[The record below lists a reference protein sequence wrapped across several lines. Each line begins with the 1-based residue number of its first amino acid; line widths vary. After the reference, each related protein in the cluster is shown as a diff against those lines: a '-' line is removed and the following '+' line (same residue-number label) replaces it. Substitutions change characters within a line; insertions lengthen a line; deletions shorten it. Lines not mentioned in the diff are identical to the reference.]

1 VVLYFI
7 KKLKGGFFMKLID
20 LRSDT
25 VTLPTDKMRD
35 AMRDA
40 IVGDAVYGDDETTNK
55 LEALAAQMT
64 GMEAAMLVPSGT
76 FGNQVAVL
84 THTRHGDEIILGAS
98 SHIKWH
104 EVGGIA
110 LISGVLAHTIAED
123 DNGMMPISEIK
134 MGIRTKDIH
143 HPDTTLICLENAH
156 GNGSVLPLDY
166 MARVHQLAKDN
177 NIPIHLDGARLFNAA
192 AHLNVPASEICQYVD
207 SVQFCL
213 SKGLCAPIGSIVAG
227 SEEFIDRA
235 RRNRKMLGGGMRQTG
250 VIAAPGLIALE
261 EMTKRLDVDHQ
272 NAEYFRTELNKLDGF
287 KVVGGEDINLVFH
300 SVEETID
307 YNMLVTEL
315 KKKNIVING
324 DEYGMCRF
332 ATHNGITKEDID
344 IVIKTIKDL
353 I

>member
-1 VVLYFI
+1 
-7 KKLKGGFFMKLID
+7 MKTID

-40 IVGDAVYGDDETTNK
+40 IVGDAVYGDDQTTNR
-55 LEALAAQMT
+55 LEELAAKMV
-64 GMEAAMLVPSGT
+64 GMEAALFVPSGT

-84 THTRHGDEIILGAS
+84 THTNRGEEIILGAN

-110 LISGVLAHTIAED
+110 LISGVMAHTIEED
-123 DNGMMPISEIK
+123 PKGMMPFEK
-134 MGIRTKDIH
+134 IRDSIRSVDIH

-156 GNGSVLPLDY
+156 GNGCVLPLDY
-166 MARVHQLAKDN
+166 MKQVSDLAKSK

-192 AHLNVPASEICQYVD
+192 TYLGVDASEICQYVD

-227 SEEFIDRA
+227 SKEFIDKA

-250 VIAAPGLIALE
+250 VIAAPGVIALE
-261 EMTKRLDVDHQ
+261 EMSKRLDIDHQ
-272 NAEYFRTELNKLDGF
+272 NAAYFREQLSKVNGF
-287 KVVGGEDINLVFH
+287 TVEEGSDINLVFH
-300 SVEETID
+300 SVDASID
-307 YNMLVTEL
+307 YSRLVEVL
-315 KKKNIVING
+315 KDNNILING
-324 DEYGMCRF
+324 DEYGIGRF
-332 ATHNGITKEDID
+332 VTHNGVTKDDID
-344 IVIKTIKDL
+344 KVIMTIKDFL
-353 I
+353 KK